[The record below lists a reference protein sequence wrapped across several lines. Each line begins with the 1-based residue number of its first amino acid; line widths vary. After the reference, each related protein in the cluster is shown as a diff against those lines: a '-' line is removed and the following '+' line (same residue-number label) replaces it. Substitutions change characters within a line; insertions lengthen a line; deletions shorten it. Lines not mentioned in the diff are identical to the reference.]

1 MQLRF
6 EPTALALLA
15 LGAALPALAAGLTVQ
30 AEAAPHARFAAPREP
45 LVLTRTVWRTLHD
58 GQQIVV
64 RRSYLLAFEQDSD
77 GFTVTGQQI
86 ASEVS
91 APAALDAIARLE
103 RGRTDVSAFPLRLD
117 AAGMIRLGIAPNGS
131 PARLDGE
138 NAARALI
145 AGANLSPAELREGET
160 FLAALAAKGG
170 AVPWPLDLFNP
181 REASRTDR
189 REITLPDGST
199 GLLTVTLRADLSAPG
214 GTPSRVSREV
224 VSELGGTRR
233 VSREEWTFAPRVGP

>member
-6 EPTALALLA
+6 ERTALALLA
-15 LGAALPALAAGLTVQ
+15 LGVALPSLAVGLTVQ
-30 AEAAPHARFAAPREP
+30 AEAAPQSRFVAPRES

-64 RRSYLLAFEQDSD
+64 RRSYLLSFEQDSE
-77 GFTVTGQQI
+77 GFTVTGQQL

-91 APAALDAIARLE
+91 APAALEAIARLE
-103 RGRTDVSAFPLRLD
+103 RGRTDTAAFPLRLD
-117 AAGMIRLGIAPNGS
+117 AKGMIRPGDAPNGS
-131 PARLDGE
+131 PLRLDGE

-145 AGANLSPAELREGET
+145 AGSTLSPADRREGET

-189 REITLPDGST
+189 RELALPDGSIGT
-199 GLLTVTLRADLSAPG
+199 LTVRLSAETAVSG
-214 GTPSRVSREV
+214 GVPAKVSREV